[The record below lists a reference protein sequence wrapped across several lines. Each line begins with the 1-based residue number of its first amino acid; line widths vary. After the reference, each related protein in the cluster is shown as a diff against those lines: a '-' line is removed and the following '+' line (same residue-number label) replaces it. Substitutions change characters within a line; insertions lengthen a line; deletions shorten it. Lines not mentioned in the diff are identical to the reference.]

1 MSLGEPGSQR
11 PGAGSRQGEPQ
22 LPQTTNLIDAFDTA
36 DEEHPSDK
44 PTVDADDK
52 ERPTWRRGLKTL
64 DEMVSPVLKALLLVS
79 LIFGVLQY
87 LQVRQNERVGQ
98 SLQYVSLWDADEFRR
113 DLNAINAA
121 LAPSFQASRPEIDD
135 ARDDPKL
142 VDGMLANLGDR
153 LTGSDLTFDTELEAK
168 VERIF
173 YFFDRAAICA
183 EEAICEYD
191 VLRSFLGEE
200 ATAFWKYFS
209 IYARRKHDAGYT
221 GYGRWTERF
230 ALGTITAPRFWII
243 F

>member
-1 MSLGEPGSQR
+1 MSVDVLGGQE
-11 PGAGSRQGEPQ
+11 PGAGRKQGDTKTPE
-22 LPQTTNLIDAFDTA
+22 TTDLIDTLDAAEEKHPSEEATA
-36 DEEHPSDK
+36 DSDEE
-44 PTVDADDK
+44 
-52 ERPTWRRGLKTL
+52 ERPAWLRYLKTL
-64 DEMVSPVLKALLLVS
+64 DEIVSPILKALLLVS

-87 LQVRQNERVGQ
+87 LQVRENERVTQ
-98 SLQYVSLWDADEFRR
+98 SLQYVSLWDSDDFRR

-121 LAPSFQASRPEIDD
+121 LAPSFQASRPQIDD
-135 ARDDPKL
+135 ARDDPEL

-153 LTGSDLTFDTELEAK
+153 LTGADLTFNTRLEAK
-168 VERIF
+168 IERIF

-183 EEAICEYD
+183 EVAICQYD

-209 IYARRKHDAGYT
+209 MYARRKRDAGYT
-221 GYGRWTERF
+221 GYGHWTERF